1 MATAWY
7 GCLWLYGYMVVWLCG
22 HGIWR
27 YAYMAILLWPYMVVY
42 GYASMASVWVNLA
55 VCNSMALRLDLK
67 TYTEQ
72 HPDVVV
78 EMLLLLYHHYAAVS
92 AC

>member
-1 MATAWY
+1 MA
-7 GCLWLYGYMVVWLCG
+7 LWLYGYMVVWLCG

-27 YAYMAILLWPYMVVY
+27 YAYMAILLWPCMAVY

-67 TYTEQ
+67 TYEGSIQIDTITYYT
-72 HPDVVV
+72 D
-78 EMLLLLYHHYAAVS
+78 VS
-92 AC
+92 A